1 MRRLTRSQAPCAT
14 HCYEAQGAVGR
25 GGEAGAVVA
34 GTVGAGGAVAGVA
47 NADWGVGGGGGVAVT
62 GTAVAGVPVAGVPV
76 AGEVGLTGEVAVGGV
91 AGAPAGGVGKL
102 NGGGAAG
109 APVVIG
115 GATAVRVGR
124 AAAPAAWALARA
136 WSVCAASSSSRVGF
150 KVLSFNRSTVCCD
163 ASRSSG
169 T

>member
-1 MRRLTRSQAPCAT
+1 MT
-14 HCYEAQGAVGR
+14 HCCEAQRAVVR
-25 GGEAGAVVA
+25 GDEAGAVVT

-47 NADWGVGGGGGVAVT
+47 DTDWGAGGGGAVT
-62 GTAVAGVPVAGVPV
+62 GTAVAGEPV

-91 AGAPAGGVGKL
+91 TGAPAGGVGKL

-109 APVVIG
+109 APVVNG

-124 AAAPAAWALARA
+124 AEAPAAWALARA